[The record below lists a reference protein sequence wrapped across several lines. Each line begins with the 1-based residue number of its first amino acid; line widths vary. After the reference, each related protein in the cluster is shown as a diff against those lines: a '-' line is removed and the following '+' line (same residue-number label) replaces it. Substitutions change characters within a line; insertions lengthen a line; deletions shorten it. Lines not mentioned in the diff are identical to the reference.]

1 MIKKLLF
8 NWPKTVFAFAAI
20 LFLQTVSFCNYME
33 REVKEVFVLHGDP
46 TWYIIFN
53 YRLFTNFIE
62 SRFADMFT
70 FCQTSPWG
78 VMLFFQSLICQ
89 IVLGP
94 SRLSITVVNLIYFL
108 VCQVFTFI
116 FFFRTTK
123 SKLIAWLSVFILLAL
138 NTPFRKDGPG
148 LNIAD
153 FHFDLIL
160 FFLLLLI
167 HYAYLSSSNF
177 SNKKW
182 SIYLGVL
189 LAFTV
194 ANRLVSFFLINT
206 LFGGVAFFNF
216 SRFIFA
222 GKDLKAKL
230 LPKIKNIAV
239 CLSIYVALVAVPLIV
254 AKNAIYSHYFRFVF
268 DETFA
273 RERAGLYVMGAKNKL
288 GEAQQVFSRMVNFD
302 FGLIF
307 WISSAITILIL
318 IFAIWASSV
327 LGMQY
332 RNRKNNSF
340 KIEPTFIY
348 FCIWSAISSYLL
360 HVVFPIKSDHLTRM
374 TAAPLFVLFIFLIYL
389 IIKNFVSE
397 RLESKTLL
405 SIAGVFLVAA
415 FVNQTRFYFGKGRF
429 YKNKIEMV
437 ALTKMY
443 DDILTVV
450 ANNNLKV
457 VNISVDRVNSTTSHY
472 CLGAMLSFST
482 YAYEKKGLMLHQA
495 PQLGGILDEFI
506 SLKAAESQLQ
516 KSDFVLMGTTADD
529 YYNPFNKSIEKDFN
543 KIGSFVKNNFL
554 LFKEYLLF
562 GEKKQL
568 FIKKN
573 LFTN

>member
-1 MIKKLLF
+1 MIKELLY
-8 NWPKTVFAFAAI
+8 NWPKTVLAFAAI
-20 LFLQTVSFCNYME
+20 LVLQTVFFCNYME

-46 TWYIIFN
+46 TWYVIFN
-53 YRLFTNFIE
+53 YRLFINFIE
-62 SRFADMFT
+62 SRFADMLT

-78 VMLFFQSLICQ
+78 VLLFFQSLICQ

-94 SRLSITVVNLIYFL
+94 SRLSITIVNLIYFL

-116 FFFRTTK
+116 FFIRTTK

-167 HYAYLSSSNF
+167 HYVYLSSSNF

-182 SIYLGVL
+182 AIYLGIL

-194 ANRLVSFFLINT
+194 ANRLVSFFLIST
-206 LFGGVAFFNF
+206 LFGGVAFFIF
-216 SRFIFA
+216 SRYIFA
-222 GKDLKAKL
+222 EKELKAKL
-230 LPKIKNIAV
+230 LPKIKNITA
-239 CLSIYVALVAVPLIV
+239 CLSIYVALVAVPLLI
-254 AKNAIYSHYFRFVF
+254 AKNAIYGHYFRFIF
-268 DETFA
+268 DKEFA

-288 GEAQQVFSRMVNFD
+288 GEAQQVFSRMVDFD

-307 WISSAITILIL
+307 WISTAITISIL
-318 IFAIWASSV
+318 IFSIWASSV
-327 LGMQY
+327 LTMQL
-332 RNRKNNSF
+332 RKREIFSF
-340 KIEPTFIY
+340 KIESTFIY
-348 FCIWSAISSYLL
+348 FCIWSATSSYLL
-360 HVVFPIKSDHLTRM
+360 HVMFPIKSDHLTRM
-374 TAAPLFVLFIFLIYL
+374 TTAPLFVLFIFLMYL
-389 IIKNFVSE
+389 IVKNFVSE
-397 RLESKTLL
+397 RLQFKTLL
-405 SIAGVFLVAA
+405 SITGVFLVAA

-443 DDILTVV
+443 DDILNVV
-450 ANNNLKV
+450 ANNNLKE

-482 YAYEKKGLMLHQA
+482 YAFEKKGLMLHQA
-495 PQLGGILDEFI
+495 PQLGGVCDEPI
-506 SLKAAESQLQ
+506 SIETAISQL
-516 KSDFVLMGTTADD
+516 KESDFVLMGEKPDD
-529 YYNPFNKSIEKDFN
+529 YNIPFNKSIEKDFN
-543 KIGSFVKNNFL
+543 KIKSFVSNNFL
-554 LFKEYLLF
+554 FFKEYSLF
-562 GEKKQL
+562 GEKKKL
-568 FIKKN
+568 FIKKS